1 MVGLPGRDAMPGVSR
16 LHDPGTC
23 ATAIGMRGT
32 CASHGRARRTG
43 PGTVPICAL
52 VVKLL
57 IIATRLTVIARCES
71 ELDVTLVAL
80 RGTGKMDAWTQAG
93 CLTEPANNAHGRER
107 LVEGPD
113 TTMHETT
120 AGIGRASASEVTG
133 AIGPREE
140 GDGTSH
146 RASQCL
152 ELWVGICETAEM
164 HAMMSPF
171 ATILITTPFLVP
183 PVPVPAVRPSGVR
196 TLGRMDGGTAGWS
209 LDAHRG
215 HPLEATL
222 PSHGPHLRVRSG
234 VLVIWTPVTIP
245 GTQRM
250 FWVEAVAEGWGS
262 EVLGGVLCER
272 PLPVG
277 TGLLATLIGRNG

>member
-1 MVGLPGRDAMPGVSR
+1 MPGVSR

-43 PGTVPICAL
+43 AGTVPICAL
-52 VVKLL
+52 GVKLL
-57 IIATRLTVIARCES
+57 IVATRLTVIARCES

-93 CLTEPANNAHGRER
+93 CLTEPTDNAHGREG
-107 LVEGPD
+107 LVEGLD
-113 TTMHETT
+113 TTMDETT

-146 RASQCL
+146 RASQRL
-152 ELWVGICETAEM
+152 ALWVGTCETAEM
-164 HAMMSPF
+164 HEMHVMSLF
-171 ATILITTPFLVP
+171 AKILITTPFIVP
-183 PVPVPAVRPSGVR
+183 PVPVPAVRASGVR

-209 LDAHRG
+209 LDARRG
-215 HPLEATL
+215 RPLEAAL

-234 VLVIWTPVTIP
+234 VLVIWTPVTIL

-250 FWVEAVAEGWGS
+250 FWVEAVAEGWGL

-272 PLPVG
+272 PRVG
-277 TGLLATLIGRNG
+277 TGVRATLIGRNG